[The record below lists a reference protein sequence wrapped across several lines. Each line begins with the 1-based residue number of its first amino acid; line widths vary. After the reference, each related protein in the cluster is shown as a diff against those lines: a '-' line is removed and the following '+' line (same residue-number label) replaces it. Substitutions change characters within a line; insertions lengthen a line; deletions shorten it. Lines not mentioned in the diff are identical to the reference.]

1 MKPVILMAPRLPE
14 PLVARLGERYTTLG
28 PMESASVDRLPPGA
42 EAAQALITL
51 GTLGANEALM
61 AALPALRLISCYGT
75 GFEGVNIAAATARGI
90 RVTNAGEANAEAV
103 AEFAMGLT
111 LTAARRIAEGDR
123 FIRTGRWRGHAIER
137 LPLVPG
143 LLGRRMGI
151 YGLGAIGKRIAT
163 RAAAFG
169 MSIGYHNRRPAE
181 GVPYVY
187 HGTLESL
194 ATWSDVLMV
203 SVRAAPENRHAV
215 NAGILAALGN
225 GGILV
230 NISRGSVVDT
240 EALCDA
246 LEREVITNA
255 ALDVYEN
262 EPDVPERLRAIGHTV
277 LTPHMAAYA
286 ASAQVAQQAL
296 LMDNLD
302 AFFAGRPLSSVVA

>member
-14 PLVARLGERYTTLG
+14 PLVTRLAEHYTLLG
-28 PMESASVDRLPPGA
+28 PMEGASVDRLPPGA
-42 EAAQALITL
+42 EAARALITL
-51 GTLGANEALM
+51 GTLGADAALMEALPE
-61 AALPALRLISCYGT
+61 LGLILCYGT
-75 GFEGVNIAAATARGI
+75 GFEGVDCTAAAARGI
-90 RVTNAGEANAEAV
+90 TVTNAGEANAEAV

-181 GVPYVY
+181 GVPHTY
-187 HGTLESL
+187 HDTLESL
-194 ATWSDVLMV
+194 AAWSDVLMV

-215 NAGILAALGN
+215 NAGVLAALGE
-225 GGILV
+225 GGIVV

-240 EALCDA
+240 AALCDA
-246 LEREVITNA
+246 LERGTITGA

-262 EPDVPERLRAIGHTV
+262 EPDVPERLRALGNTV

-296 LMDNLD
+296 LADNLE
-302 AFFAGRPLSSVVA
+302 AFFAGRPLSSVVV